1 MDLEGKS
8 IAMVRD
14 VTNITSIVKDNV
26 VKSTDYCNSGMLFID
41 LVICGYKPWEKIDW
55 NPNGKPEFVK
65 HPYDKAWWQ
74 IAKSTPF
81 FAEIKRSY
89 TKRSFKVSTLAYLK
103 YYAPFVFYTLRAI
116 KRALKGVKVLP
127 K

>member
-1 MDLEGKS
+1 MYSLEEFRQALQS
-8 IAMVRD
+8 PV
-14 VTNITSIVKDNV
+14 IVH
-26 VKSTDYCNSGMLFID
+26 F
-41 LVICGYKPWEKIDW
+41 ICGYKPWEKIDW